1 MQEVTGF
8 LRRKEHGALE
18 KKTKRFMSA
27 SPSPCPA
34 VDCCPYNFNEISGLP
49 TMLNEKSQH
58 RRSNQ
63 ETRMTRSH
71 PRPAFL
77 LAHCRRF
84 LSLLDL
90 SRVPYADLHKE
101 TAP

>member
-1 MQEVTGF
+1 
-8 LRRKEHGALE
+8 
-18 KKTKRFMSA
+18 
-27 SPSPCPA
+27 
-34 VDCCPYNFNEISGLP
+34 
-49 TMLNEKSQH
+49 MLNEKSQH

-71 PRPAFL
+71 PRLAFL

-84 LSLLDL
+84 LSLLDVSHL
-90 SRVPYADLHKE
+90 PHADLRKE